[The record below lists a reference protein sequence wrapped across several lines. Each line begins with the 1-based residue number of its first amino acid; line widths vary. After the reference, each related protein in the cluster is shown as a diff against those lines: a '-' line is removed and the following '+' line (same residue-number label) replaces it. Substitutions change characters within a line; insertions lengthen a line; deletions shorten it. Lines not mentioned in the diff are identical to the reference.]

1 MKLLK
6 FYADWCQPCKQQSIM
21 LSELDDIEIESV
33 NIELE
38 ESQDLVQQY
47 GVRGLP
53 FLVLLDNE
61 GKELA
66 RFTGLTPI
74 AKIREEVNKYN
85 DTERM
90 E

>member
-6 FYADWCQPCKQQSIM
+6 FYADWCQPCKQQSVM

-61 GKELA
+61 GKELS
-66 RFTGLTPI
+66 RFTGLTPV
-74 AKIREEVNKYN
+74 AKIREEASKYN
-85 DTERM
+85 DNQGVE
-90 E
+90 

>member
-6 FYADWCQPCKQQSIM
+6 FYADWCQPCKQQSAM

-33 NIELE
+33 NIESE

-47 GVRGLP
+47 GVRSLP

-61 GKELA
+61 GKELS

-74 AKIREEVNKYN
+74 AKIREEVSLMHVN
-85 DTERM
+85 
-90 E
+90 

>member
-21 LSELDDIEIESV
+21 LSELDDIEIDSI
-33 NIELE
+33 NIESE

-66 RFTGLTPI
+66 RFTGLTPT

>member
-6 FYADWCQPCKQQSIM
+6 FYADWCQPCKQQSTM
-21 LSELDDIEIESV
+21 LSELNDIEIKSI
-33 NIELE
+33 NIESE
-38 ESQDLVQQY
+38 ENQDLVEQC

-53 FLVLLDNE
+53 TLILQDNE

-66 RFTGLTPI
+66 RFTGLTTV
-74 AKIREEVNKYN
+74 AKIREEVNKHN